1 MKNLFQGLRNLSG
14 LTLGNIVLLAACQS
28 PTPSAQTAAQTAIQ
42 TTIQTTA
49 QAVDLKPTTT
59 LWSSNFNTPD
69 WQQNWQI
76 RSQGQWGMENTA
88 VLPDETGRF
97 GQVLRVRY
105 PAGSASPTVTRKGA
119 PSGGAQFYGPTN
131 LSPSDRIKLSY
142 SLRFSRDFDF
152 VKGGKLPGLYG
163 GKGNSGGDIPN
174 GRDGFSSRLMWRKNG
189 IGEVYAYLPK
199 SKKNGTSLGRG
210 QWTFRPN
217 IWHQIQQEIQL
228 NTPDRSDGSVRIWFD
243 KKLVLEETG
252 LRFRTTSKLKI
263 DGIFFSTFFGGDDR
277 SWSTPKD
284 VFIDFANFS
293 IEAPPVGK
301 TAK

>member
-1 MKNLFQGLRNLSG
+1 MQNDRIKKLSG
-14 LTLGNIVLLAACQS
+14 AMLGNIFLITACQS
-28 PTPSAQTAAQTAIQ
+28 SVPSIQATAQIPTQI
-42 TTIQTTA
+42 TA
-49 QAVDLKPTTT
+49 QAIDSRQSTTT
-59 LWSSNFNTPD
+59 TWSSNFSTSD
-69 WQQNWQI
+69 WQQSWQI

-88 VLPDETGRF
+88 VVPDETGRF

-119 PSGGAQFYGPTN
+119 PPGGAQFYGTPN
-131 LSPSDRIKLSY
+131 SSPSDRIKLSY

-163 GKGNSGGDIPN
+163 GTGNSGGDIPN

-189 IGEVYAYLPK
+189 IGEVYAYLPN

-217 IWHQIQQEIQL
+217 TWHQIQQELQL
-228 NTPDRSDGSVRIWFD
+228 NTPDRSDGSVRIWLD
-243 KKLVLEETG
+243 QKLVLEETG

-277 SWSTPKD
+277 SWSPPKD

-293 IEAPPVGK
+293 IEAPSVGK